1 MSHRR
6 ISGRMSWTMTR
17 IDSRGARR
25 GLGAALALGLG
36 ALAIAGCSPM
46 AQGAKA
52 KAQTAASEARSAP
65 DDTPRHPVSGL
76 PLIEVTVESRSGPHR
91 FTVELAQSREEQ
103 ARGLMFRERLG
114 EDEGMLFPSNPPA
127 PRSFWMKNTPIALD
141 ILFIGLDGR
150 IVNIA
155 ENTTPYSLEP
165 IVSLGPTS
173 AVLEIRGGRARA
185 LGIAV
190 GDRVVYRLD

>member
-1 MSHRR
+1 
-6 ISGRMSWTMTR
+6 MTR

-25 GLGAALALGLG
+25 GLVAAAGAASMALG
-36 ALAIAGCSPM
+36 ALANAACSPM
-46 AQGAKA
+46 PHGAKA
-52 KAQTAASEARSAP
+52 KAQAAASDALAAA
-65 DDTPRHPVSGL
+65 RHPISGL
-76 PLIEVTVESRSGPHR
+76 KLIELTVETRRGPHR
-91 FTVELAQSREEQ
+91 FSVELAQSQEEQ
-103 ARGLMFRERLG
+103 ARGLMFRKRLG
-114 EDEGMLFPSNPPA
+114 DDEGMLFPSVPPA

-173 AVLEIRGGRARA
+173 AVLELRGGRARE